1 MCLDK
6 TVRRRKETRS
16 GRKLQSRLL
25 LAQSNRLPRLLCP
38 QALLLLGLNSISAS
52 LQDQHCESLSVA
64 SNISGEHA
72 HLPPARFQVPRAPPP
87 ISPRAPTPTHG
98 RQEGRDS
105 GGISSLGLQAI
116 HHLSTECHVE

>member
-64 SNISGEHA
+64 TTTSKNLLARSTMV
-72 HLPPARFQVPRAPPP
+72 LPPARRRRMCHHCQRP
-87 ISPRAPTPTHG
+87 G
-98 RQEGRDS
+98 RGAR
-105 GGISSLGLQAI
+105 GLVQI
-116 HHLSTECHVE
+116 CFWSCDL